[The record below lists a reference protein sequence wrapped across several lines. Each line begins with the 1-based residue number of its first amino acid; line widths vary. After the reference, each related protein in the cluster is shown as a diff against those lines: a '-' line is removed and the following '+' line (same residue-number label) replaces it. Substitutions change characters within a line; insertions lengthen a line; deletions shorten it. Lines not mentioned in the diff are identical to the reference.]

1 MPPKHRQKSSSET
14 TRFEGIDN
22 ELLKLT
28 FIETLSDSDVIKQLK
43 RALFP
48 QEIADKIDYLAAQ
61 TEQLKQTVKE
71 KDEKIK
77 ELESRVDLLESA
89 NDSIEQYSRRSNLRI
104 EGIPES
110 VGIVEIENSI
120 LDIVN
125 DHMKLTPVLQSH
137 EIERAHR
144 IGRPKTDG
152 GRPRTTIVRLTSERR
167 RDAIY
172 RARIN
177 LKQHNTASGLN
188 LRLFVNED
196 LTKTRSEL
204 LYELRKKKNGLISDC
219 WSFNGNILY
228 KDTQGVVH
236 QVRSKQDA
244 CFKLRRV

>member
-1 MPPKHRQKSSSET
+1 MPPKHRQKSSSEA

-77 ELESRVDLLESA
+77 ALESRDLLESA
-89 NDSIEQYSRRSNLRI
+89 NNSIEQYRRRSDMRI

-110 VGIVEIENSI
+110 VGTGEIENAI

-152 GRPRTTIVRLTSERR
+152 LRPRTTIITLNSECR

-196 LTKTRSEL
+196 LTKTRS
-204 LYELRKKKNGLISDC
+204 
-219 WSFNGNILY
+219 
-228 KDTQGVVH
+228 V
-236 QVRSKQDA
+236 
-244 CFKLRRV
+244 

>member
-1 MPPKHRQKSSSET
+1 MNVHLGHATFDTPIRRVTNDNKTSCRPSIAKKSSSEA

-28 FIETLSDSDVIKQLK
+28 FIETLSDSEQLK

-110 VGIVEIENSI
+110 VGIGEIENAI

-125 DHMKLTPVLQSH
+125 DHMKLTSVLQSQ
-137 EIERAHR
+137 
-144 IGRPKTDG
+144 
-152 GRPRTTIVRLTSERR
+152 
-167 RDAIY
+167 RD
-172 RARIN
+172 
-177 LKQHNTASGLN
+177 
-188 LRLFVNED
+188 
-196 LTKTRSEL
+196 
-204 LYELRKKKNGLISDC
+204 
-219 WSFNGNILY
+219 
-228 KDTQGVVH
+228 
-236 QVRSKQDA
+236 
-244 CFKLRRV
+244 

>member
-1 MPPKHRQKSSSET
+1 MNVHLGHVTFDTPIRCVTNDNKTSCRPSIAKKSSSEA

-28 FIETLSDSDVIKQLK
+28 FIATLSDSDVIKQLK

-77 ELESRVDLLESA
+77 QLESRVDLLESA

-110 VGIVEIENSI
+110 VGIGEIENAI

-125 DHMKLTPVLQSH
+125 DHMKLTSVLQSQ
-137 EIERAHR
+137 
-144 IGRPKTDG
+144 
-152 GRPRTTIVRLTSERR
+152 
-167 RDAIY
+167 RD
-172 RARIN
+172 
-177 LKQHNTASGLN
+177 
-188 LRLFVNED
+188 
-196 LTKTRSEL
+196 
-204 LYELRKKKNGLISDC
+204 
-219 WSFNGNILY
+219 
-228 KDTQGVVH
+228 
-236 QVRSKQDA
+236 
-244 CFKLRRV
+244 

>member
-1 MPPKHRQKSSSET
+1 MPPKHRQKSSSEA

-43 RALFP
+43 RALIP

-61 TEQLKQTVKE
+61 SEQLKQTVKE
-71 KDEKIK
+71 KDEIIK
-77 ELESRVDLLESA
+77 ALESRVDLLESA
-89 NDSIEQYSRRSNLRI
+89 KDSIEQYPRRSNLRI

-110 VGIVEIENSI
+110 VGIGEIENAI

-152 GRPRTTIVRLTSERR
+152 GRPRTTIITLNSERR

-177 LKQHNTASGLN
+177 LKKHNTASGLN

-204 LYELRKKKNGLISDC
+204 LYELGKNELISDC
-219 WSFNGNILY
+219 WSFNRNILY

-244 CFKLRRV
+244 CVKVRRV

>member
-1 MPPKHRQKSSSET
+1 M
-14 TRFEGIDN
+14 
-22 ELLKLT
+22 
-28 FIETLSDSDVIKQLK
+28 
-43 RALFP
+43 
-48 QEIADKIDYLAAQ
+48 
-61 TEQLKQTVKE
+61 KE

-77 ELESRVDLLESA
+77 ALESRVDLLESA
-89 NDSIEQYSRRSNLRI
+89 KDSIKQYPRRSNLRI

-110 VGIVEIENSI
+110 VGIGEIENAI

-152 GRPRTTIVRLTSERR
+152 GRPRTTIIALNSERR
-167 RDAIY
+167 REAIY

-204 LYELRKKKNGLISDC
+204 LYELGKNELISDWTHVSIGISC
-219 WSFNGNILY
+219 TKTLRVLSIKYEVNRTHVSSCAVF
-228 KDTQGVVH
+228 
-236 QVRSKQDA
+236 DA
-244 CFKLRRV
+244 CAT

>member
-1 MPPKHRQKSSSET
+1 MNVHLGHATFDTPIRRVTNDNKTSCRPSIAKKSSSEA

-28 FIETLSDSDVIKQLK
+28 FIATLSDSDVIKQLK

-77 ELESRVDLLESA
+77 QLESRVDLLESA

-110 VGIVEIENSI
+110 VVICEIENAI

-125 DHMKLTPVLQSH
+125 DHMKLTSVLQSQ
-137 EIERAHR
+137 
-144 IGRPKTDG
+144 
-152 GRPRTTIVRLTSERR
+152 
-167 RDAIY
+167 RD
-172 RARIN
+172 
-177 LKQHNTASGLN
+177 
-188 LRLFVNED
+188 
-196 LTKTRSEL
+196 
-204 LYELRKKKNGLISDC
+204 
-219 WSFNGNILY
+219 
-228 KDTQGVVH
+228 
-236 QVRSKQDA
+236 
-244 CFKLRRV
+244 

>member
-1 MPPKHRQKSSSET
+1 MPPKHRQKCSSET
-14 TRFEGIDN
+14 PRFEGIDN

-89 NDSIEQYSRRSNLRI
+89 NDSIEQYSRRSNT
-104 EGIPES
+104 G
-110 VGIVEIENSI
+110 EIENSI

-204 LYELRKKKNGLISDC
+204 LYELRLISDC

-244 CFKLRRV
+244 CFKVRRV

>member
-1 MPPKHRQKSSSET
+1 MPPKHRQKSSSEA

-48 QEIADKIDYLAAQ
+48 QEISDKTDYLAAQ

-77 ELESRVDLLESA
+77 ALESRDLLESA
-89 NDSIEQYSRRSNLRI
+89 NDSIEQYPRRSNLRI

-110 VGIVEIENSI
+110 VGIGEIENAI
-120 LDIVN
+120 LDIVI

-152 GRPRTTIVRLTSERR
+152 GRPRTTIITLNSERR

-177 LKQHNTASGLN
+177 LKHHNTASGLS

-196 LTKTRSEL
+196 LTKTLSEL
-204 LYELRKKKNGLISDC
+204 LYENK
-219 WSFNGNILY
+219 
-228 KDTQGVVH
+228 
-236 QVRSKQDA
+236 
-244 CFKLRRV
+244 

>member
-1 MPPKHRQKSSSET
+1 MK
-14 TRFEGIDN
+14 
-22 ELLKLT
+22 LKN
-28 FIETLSDSDVIKQLK
+28 I
-43 RALFP
+43 
-48 QEIADKIDYLAAQ
+48 
-61 TEQLKQTVKE
+61 
-71 KDEKIK
+71 
-77 ELESRVDLLESA
+77 
-89 NDSIEQYSRRSNLRI
+89 
-104 EGIPES
+104 
-110 VGIVEIENSI
+110 I

-177 LKQHNTASGLN
+177 LKQHYTASGLN

-204 LYELRKKKNGLISDC
+204 LYELRKKNGLISDC

-236 QVRSKQDA
+236 QVRNKQDA
-244 CFKLRRV
+244 CFKVRRV

>member
-1 MPPKHRQKSSSET
+1 MPPKHRQKSSSEDI
-14 TRFEGIDN
+14 RFEGIDN

-43 RALFP
+43 RALVP

-71 KDEKIK
+71 KVEKIK
-77 ELESRVDLLESA
+77 ALESRDLVESA
-89 NDSIEQYSRRSNLRI
+89 NDSIEQYPRRSILRI
-104 EGIPES
+104 EGMPES
-110 VGIVEIENSI
+110 VGIGEIENAI

-152 GRPRTTIVRLTSERR
+152 GRPRTTIITLNCERR

-177 LKQHNTASGLN
+177 LKHHNTASSLS

-204 LYELRKKKNGLISDC
+204 LYELGKKMN
-219 WSFNGNILY
+219 
-228 KDTQGVVH
+228 
-236 QVRSKQDA
+236 
-244 CFKLRRV
+244 